1 MKIVVIGGTGLI
13 GSKTVAILREG
24 GHEVLAASPNTGVNS
39 ITGEG
44 LKEAMAGTQVVIDLA
59 NSPSFEDKAVLE
71 FFETSGRNLHAAE
84 AAAGVRHH
92 IALSI
97 VGTDRTPDNG
107 YFRAKV
113 AQEKLIE
120 TSGIPY
126 TIIRSTQFLEFLGA
140 IAASS
145 ADGNMVRLSPGL
157 FQPIAA
163 DDVAAIVADV
173 ALAAPR
179 NGIVEIA
186 GPERAPFNEI
196 VARYLKAVGDPR
208 EVVSDPEARYWG
220 GRVEERS
227 LVPLGEARLGRIG
240 FDEWLPHRDVHCM
253 VRQREF
259 IFYDS
264 GYHRASPDAGAKA
277 ISHRAGLQDVGQL
290 LALALRD
297 SGRTAGAVSFQNS
310 LHPINLPAL
319 QPQANIRAMNF
330 KDISN
335 FGSGSALHIESHG
348 VKPVSHPIRTIAQGL
363 LAELNQLLNFLG
375 SSTDLYRS
383 HATSCLSVTC
393 YMMSC
398 YLCNPIYQAF
408 VA

>member
-13 GSKTVAILREG
+13 GSKTVAILRRG
-24 GHEVLAASPNTGVNS
+24 GHEVVAASPQTGVNT

-44 LKEAMAGTQVVIDLA
+44 LKGALAGAQAVIDLA

-71 FFETSGRNLHAAE
+71 FFETSERHLLPAE

-92 IALSI
+92 VALSI
-97 VGTDRTPDNG
+97 VGIDRSDNG

-120 TSGIPY
+120 ASGVPY
-126 TIIRSTQFLEFLGA
+126 TIIRSTQFMEFLRGIADSGA
-140 IAASS
+140 E
-145 ADGNMVRLSPGL
+145 GNVVRISPGM

-163 DDVAAIVADV
+163 EDVAPIVAET

-208 EVVSDPEARYWG
+208 QVVSDPEALYFG

-240 FDEWLPHRDVHCM
+240 LDEWLRGS
-253 VRQREF
+253 Q
-259 IFYDS
+259 
-264 GYHRASPDAGAKA
+264 
-277 ISHRAGLQDVGQL
+277 
-290 LALALRD
+290 
-297 SGRTAGAVSFQNS
+297 
-310 LHPINLPAL
+310 PA
-319 QPQANIRAMNF
+319 A
-330 KDISN
+330 
-335 FGSGSALHIESHG
+335 
-348 VKPVSHPIRTIAQGL
+348 
-363 LAELNQLLNFLG
+363 
-375 SSTDLYRS
+375 
-383 HATSCLSVTC
+383 
-393 YMMSC
+393 
-398 YLCNPIYQAF
+398 
-408 VA
+408 

>member
-13 GSKTVAILREG
+13 GSKTVAILRQG
-24 GHEVLAASPNTGVNS
+24 GHEVVAASPKSGVNS

-44 LKEAMAGTQVVIDLA
+44 LKEAMAGAQVVIDLA

-71 FFETSGRNLHAAE
+71 FFETSGRNLLAAE

-92 IALSI
+92 VALSI

-120 TSGIPY
+120 ASGIPY
-126 TIIRSTQFLEFLGA
+126 TIIRSTQFLEFLAG
-140 IAASS
+140 IAAES

-208 EVVSDPEARYWG
+208 VVVRDAG
-220 GRVEERS
+220 G
-227 LVPLGEARLGRIG
+227 PILGRPG
-240 FDEWLPHRDVHCM
+240 RGALARAVGRSAPRPHRSRRM
-253 VRQREF
+253 APPLTGKSL
-259 IFYDS
+259 I
-264 GYHRASPDAGAKA
+264 
-277 ISHRAGLQDVGQL
+277 
-290 LALALRD
+290 
-297 SGRTAGAVSFQNS
+297 
-310 LHPINLPAL
+310 LHPPTEGEGSMNRILCSLLVATLP
-319 QPQANIRAMNF
+319 
-330 KDISN
+330 
-335 FGSGSALHIESHG
+335 FGSVLAAAPQSKNAKVTLVYQHELPNFPGKSIKGVLVEYGPGGYSPGHTHAKSAGH
-348 VKPVSHPIRTIAQGL
+348 
-363 LAELNQLLNFLG
+363 QL
-375 SSTDLYRS
+375 
-383 HATSCLSVTC
+383 
-393 YMMSC
+393 ME
-398 YLCNPIYQAF
+398 
-408 VA
+408 